1 MAFLYNNILH
11 IPERSILDKRLT
23 KAFFLKNFSL
33 SAAEKKLLNN
43 DIQSMTWLASIKPST
58 ANIPLVINENYK
70 YEEIQIMLCKVE
82 DNALNALSEKCM
94 ILFQKYI
101 PYQMLVIVED
111 ANEFKI
117 NVCDKRINKAETNKR
132 TIERSFITNTISK
145 LYKNDLNESFFKA
158 LHFNNLD
165 KTNLEL
171 LYKNY
176 VQAVVQFQAASI
188 TGSYQKRTNKR
199 TVEDMQNLEAI
210 EVLERD
216 IVSLSSQIKKASQL
230 NEKVQLNIQI
240 KNKRDKIEALKQML
254 KTNS

>member
-1 MAFLYNNILH
+1 VAFLYNNILH

>member
-1 MAFLYNNILH
+1 MAFQYNNILH

-33 SAAEKKLLNN
+33 SATEKKLLNN
-43 DIQSMTWLASIKPST
+43 NIQNMTWLASIKPST
-58 ANIPLVINENYK
+58 ANIPVVINENYK
-70 YEEIQIMLCKVE
+70 YEEIQIMLCTVE
-82 DNALNALSEKCM
+82 DNTLKALAEKCM

-117 NVCDKRINKAETNKR
+117 NVCDKRINKNEPSKR
-132 TIERSFITNTISK
+132 TIEHYFNTDSLSK
-145 LYKNDLNESFFKA
+145 LYKNDINESFFKA

-171 LYKNY
+171 LYKSY
-176 VQAVVQFQAASI
+176 IQAIVQFQAASI

-199 TVEDMQNLEAI
+199 TIEDMQNLEAI
-210 EVLERD
+210 ELLERD
-216 IVSLSSQIKKASQL
+216 IISLSNQIKKENQL
-230 NEKVQLNIQI
+230 NQKVQLNIKIQE
-240 KNKRDKIEALKQML
+240 KRKEIQSLKDTL
-254 KTNS
+254 TKV